1 MPFVYAIHRLNQVTQ
16 WTALEAILRF
26 NTANGATEALRF
38 TFIEALASAALT
50 VMIGLPVAWSLSR
63 YRWNR
68 VRIIRAF
75 LAVPFVTPAIV
86 AAMGF
91 LSLIRDGG
99 LLSRVGIDLRLETG
113 IVGQI
118 AEHSGWEHP
127 GHFFALIL
135 AHAWFNLSLM
145 IRFIEPTPV
154 SYTHLTLPTIYSV

>member
-1 MPFVYAIHRLNQVTQ
+1 MAKSHSVIEVDNVYSKSSAIVSERSLRSIAVVLFLLGVSMPFVYAIHRLNQVTQ
-16 WTALEAILRF
+16 WTAWEAILRF
-26 NTANGATEALRF
+26 NTANGAGEALRF

-75 LAVPFVTPAIV
+75 IAAPFVTPAIV

-99 LLSRVGIDLRLETG
+99 LR
-113 IVGQI
+113 
-118 AEHSGWEHP
+118 
-127 GHFFALIL
+127 
-135 AHAWFNLSLM
+135 
-145 IRFIEPTPV
+145 
-154 SYTHLTLPTIYSV
+154 